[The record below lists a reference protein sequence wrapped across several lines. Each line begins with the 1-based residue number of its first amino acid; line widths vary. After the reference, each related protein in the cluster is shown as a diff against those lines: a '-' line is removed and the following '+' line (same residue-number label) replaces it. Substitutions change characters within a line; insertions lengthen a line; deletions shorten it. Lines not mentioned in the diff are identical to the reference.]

1 MSQTEVSAMRAL
13 NSSKGYGAIA
23 MTLHWAVV
31 VLVLGSWFS
40 GQFGDELPRGAP
52 RDTGLFVHISL
63 GIAIVGFVLARLFWR
78 LADPPPTPE
87 QTPLGIWGE
96 RAAKTVQFAIYVLLI
111 AVPVVGVLA
120 QFARGHGLPVFGL
133 FEIASPWTADRN
145 FAQEVTE
152 VHEVLSN
159 IMMALIGLHAAA
171 AIAHHYIFHDRT
183 LLRMLPGSRA

>member
-1 MSQTEVSAMRAL
+1 MGAL
-13 NSSKGYGAIA
+13 NSSRGYGAIA
-23 MTLHWAVV
+23 MTLHWVVV
-31 VLVLGSWFS
+31 VLVIASWFS
-40 GQFGDELPRGAP
+40 GEFGDELPRGAP

-78 LADPPPTPE
+78 LADPPPAPE
-87 QTPLGIWGE
+87 QTPLGVWGE
-96 RAAKTVQFAIYVLLI
+96 RAAKAVQFAIYALLI

-120 QFARGHGLPVFGL
+120 QFARGHGLPVLGL

-145 FAQEVTE
+145 FAKQVTE
-152 VHEVLSN
+152 VHEVISN

-171 AIAHHYIFHDRT
+171 AIVHHYILRDRT